1 MTAAPT
7 PAAAKPSGSLNE
19 RVGEVEQRIAGRQKA
34 IGERAATIFGSVRE
48 KLSSPVT
55 LLLAVAGGIGLGYFT
70 RHRMETGSSR
80 APDPKP
86 DVVAVRPS
94 IFATLLDA
102 FTLVSTVLAMVP
114 SFAALVPSFRREPDV
129 EAGDPR

>member
-1 MTAAPT
+1 MTTAPT
-7 PAAAKPSGSLNE
+7 SAAAKPGSLNR
-19 RVGEVEQRIAGRQKA
+19 RVSDVEQRIAGRQKA
-34 IGERAATIFGSVRE
+34 FGERALTVLGSVRE

-55 LLLAVAGGIGLGYFT
+55 LLLAVGGGIGLGYFM
-70 RHRMETGSSR
+70 RHKMETASNRTRSP
-80 APDPKP
+80 APEA
-86 DVVAVRPS
+86 VAVRPS

-114 SFAALVPSFRREPDV
+114 SFRRGLEV